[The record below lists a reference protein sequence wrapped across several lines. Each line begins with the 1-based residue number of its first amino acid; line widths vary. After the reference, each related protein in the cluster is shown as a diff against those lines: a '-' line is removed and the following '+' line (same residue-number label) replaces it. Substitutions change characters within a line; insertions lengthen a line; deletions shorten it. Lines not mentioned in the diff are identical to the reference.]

1 MMAPAAPPR
10 RVITAAASRYTSRKL
25 KGRGGQSKAPDS
37 GWQERAW
44 AFYDSTPE
52 VRFAAQW
59 ISGAMSAATLYAGY
73 LADDGKTIEPAPD
86 NSRAA
91 EIVAA
96 IAGGPEGQAQLLG
109 RFGPH
114 LVVPGEGWIV
124 VRPKTEGDG
133 QDWHVLS
140 VQEMRQQGQKLVAE
154 IDGEPVEIP
163 PADPD
168 GGGED
173 TDPIGIRVWQP
184 HPRRFLEA
192 DSPVR
197 ASLGLLEE
205 LHLLNAA
212 VAAIARSRLT
222 GRGVLLVPQ
231 GTRFP
236 STPVQGDA
244 EDDLIEVFM
253 EVAETAYREPESA
266 AATVPIILE
275 VPAEHIAAI
284 KRLTFE
290 SDFDELALKLRE
302 EAIRRFA
309 TGLDTPAEVVLG
321 MGDSNHWC
329 TLPSVEIM
337 TASGWKTYD
346 QLHPGEPVLTL
357 NHETGLSE
365 WQPLQKV
372 NTWDVTDEPMVKI
385 EGKRHTSVTTA
396 RHRWPI
402 LTGKPKNRGRAWTT
416 SAELADAARQDGP
429 DAQREEYLILAAPSA
444 DLPTEPKYSDALVEL
459 IGWFFTEGSAE
470 MRPGR
475 SAPRVSIYQS
485 RTVNPDNCTR
495 IERALTA
502 LYGPESATLD
512 KGGRYA
518 SPESVARRA
527 EAKRLHRDNPRMTW
541 TEIGRRLGV
550 SGTMAKKYVMTEAK
564 LGDDVPRWRRT
575 DGTAEGMNVYKLN
588 SAAADV
594 ILEHAPNRV
603 VTLDFVRALTAA
615 QLELFINTAVRGDG
629 YMNGNAH
636 VLGQKDPAMVAAFE
650 LALILSGRNPYTFER
665 RGMGRTANGP
675 RERVQH
681 TVSGSRRT
689 TFAPRGRSFT
699 EENYTGT
706 IWCPTTSNGT
716 WLARHEGTVFF
727 TGNSA
732 WALKEEAVTLGVQP
746 RLDTV
751 SHALTT
757 QWLRPLLQAD
767 RVKDAD
773 RYVVATDTAGLRVRG
788 NRSQTALEVFKAG
801 AISAAALR
809 RETGFDESD
818 APTAEEEARRRTEEQ
833 PPGPEDGQDQE
844 QQDQE
849 TDVPVDETEGEPDTL
864 PASATPAGLS
874 PAVLEAADSLIW
886 TALAAAGSKLK
897 KTPAC
902 PRSERSR
909 AREIEPARLH
919 TVLRVE
925 PAQVEQWRLL
935 DGAWPRLPE
944 VAARHGLDPECLAAS
959 LDTYCRE
966 LIAAGIEHSWDLTP
980 GALRTSCLAV
990 AA

>member
-1 MMAPAAPPR
+1 MTAAVPPR

-25 KGRGGQSKAPDS
+25 KSGGGQAKAPDS

-73 LADDGKTIEPAPD
+73 LADDGKTIEPAPE

-124 VRPKTEGDG
+124 VRPQEKGDG

-163 PADPD
+163 PANPD

-205 LHLLNAA
+205 LQLLNAA

-231 GTRFP
+231 GTKFP

-321 MGDSNHWC
+321 MGGINHW
-329 TLPSVEIM
+329 
-337 TASGWKTYD
+337 G
-346 QLHPGEPVLTL
+346 
-357 NHETGLSE
+357 
-365 WQPLQKV
+365 
-372 NTWDVTDEPMVKI
+372 
-385 EGKRHTSVTTA
+385 
-396 RHRWPI
+396 
-402 LTGKPKNRGRAWTT
+402 
-416 SAELADAARQDGP
+416 
-429 DAQREEYLILAAPSA
+429 
-444 DLPTEPKYSDALVEL
+444 
-459 IGWFFTEGSAE
+459 
-470 MRPGR
+470 
-475 SAPRVSIYQS
+475 
-485 RTVNPDNCTR
+485 
-495 IERALTA
+495 
-502 LYGPESATLD
+502 
-512 KGGRYA
+512 
-518 SPESVARRA
+518 
-527 EAKRLHRDNPRMTW
+527 
-541 TEIGRRLGV
+541 
-550 SGTMAKKYVMTEAK
+550 
-564 LGDDVPRWRRT
+564 
-575 DGTAEGMNVYKLN
+575 
-588 SAAADV
+588 
-594 ILEHAPNRV
+594 
-603 VTLDFVRALTAA
+603 
-615 QLELFINTAVRGDG
+615 
-629 YMNGNAH
+629 
-636 VLGQKDPAMVAAFE
+636 
-650 LALILSGRNPYTFER
+650 
-665 RGMGRTANGP
+665 
-675 RERVQH
+675 
-681 TVSGSRRT
+681 
-689 TFAPRGRSFT
+689 
-699 EENYTGT
+699 
-706 IWCPTTSNGT
+706 
-716 WLARHEGTVFF
+716 
-727 TGNSA
+727 A

-746 RLDTV
+746 RLDIV

-757 QWLRPLLQAD
+757 QWLRPLLD
-767 RVKDAD
+767 GEPDAG
-773 RYVVATDTAGLRVRG
+773 RYVVATDTSGLRVRG

-818 APTAEEEARRRTEEQ
+818 APTAEEEAARRAEEQ
-833 PPGPEDGQDQE
+833 PPQQPGQQDGQEQE
-844 QQDQE
+844 E
-849 TDVPVDETEGEPDTL
+849 PEGTDLPVDETEGEPSTL
-864 PASATPAGLS
+864 PASAAPGLS
-874 PAVLEAADSLIW
+874 AAVLEAADGLIW
-886 TALAAAGSKLK
+886 AALAAAGEKLR

-919 TVLRVE
+919 TVVRVE
-925 PAQVEQWRLL
+925 PGQVEQWRLL
-935 DGAWPRLPE
+935 EGAWPRLPE
-944 VAARHGLDPECLAAS
+944 VATRYGLDPECLAAS

-966 LIAAGIEHSWDLTP
+966 LIAAGIPHGFDLTS

>member
-1 MMAPAAPPR
+1 MTTTTLPR

-25 KGRGGQSKAPDS
+25 KGGGGQSKAPDS

-73 LADDGKTIEPAPD
+73 LADDGKTIEPAPED
-86 NSRAA
+86 SRAA

-124 VRPKTEGDG
+124 VRPQEDGDG
-133 QDWHVLS
+133 QDWHVVS
-140 VQEMRQQGQKLVAE
+140 VQEMRQQGQKLIAE
-154 IDGEPVEIP
+154 INGEPVEIP

-173 TDPIGIRVWQP
+173 TDPIAIRVWQP

-205 LHLLNAA
+205 LHLLNSA

-275 VPAEHIAAI
+275 VPAEHIASI

-321 MGDSNHWC
+321 MGGINHW
-329 TLPSVEIM
+329 
-337 TASGWKTYD
+337 G
-346 QLHPGEPVLTL
+346 
-357 NHETGLSE
+357 
-365 WQPLQKV
+365 
-372 NTWDVTDEPMVKI
+372 
-385 EGKRHTSVTTA
+385 
-396 RHRWPI
+396 
-402 LTGKPKNRGRAWTT
+402 
-416 SAELADAARQDGP
+416 
-429 DAQREEYLILAAPSA
+429 
-444 DLPTEPKYSDALVEL
+444 
-459 IGWFFTEGSAE
+459 
-470 MRPGR
+470 
-475 SAPRVSIYQS
+475 
-485 RTVNPDNCTR
+485 
-495 IERALTA
+495 
-502 LYGPESATLD
+502 
-512 KGGRYA
+512 
-518 SPESVARRA
+518 
-527 EAKRLHRDNPRMTW
+527 
-541 TEIGRRLGV
+541 
-550 SGTMAKKYVMTEAK
+550 
-564 LGDDVPRWRRT
+564 
-575 DGTAEGMNVYKLN
+575 
-588 SAAADV
+588 
-594 ILEHAPNRV
+594 
-603 VTLDFVRALTAA
+603 
-615 QLELFINTAVRGDG
+615 
-629 YMNGNAH
+629 
-636 VLGQKDPAMVAAFE
+636 
-650 LALILSGRNPYTFER
+650 
-665 RGMGRTANGP
+665 
-675 RERVQH
+675 
-681 TVSGSRRT
+681 
-689 TFAPRGRSFT
+689 
-699 EENYTGT
+699 
-706 IWCPTTSNGT
+706 
-716 WLARHEGTVFF
+716 
-727 TGNSA
+727 A

-746 RLDTV
+746 RLDIV

-757 QWLRPLLQAD
+757 QWLRPLLD
-767 RVKDAD
+767 GVEDAE

-818 APTAEEEARRRTEEQ
+818 APTAEEEAARRRAEEPPQQ
-833 PPGPEDGQDQE
+833 PGQEEDQE
-844 QQDQE
+844 GQEE
-849 TDVPVDETEGEPDTL
+849 TDVPVDETESEPDTL
-864 PASATPAGLS
+864 PASAAGLS
-874 PAVLEAADSLIW
+874 PAVLEAADGLIW
-886 TALAAAGSKLK
+886 TALAAAGEKLR

-925 PAQVEQWRLL
+925 PGQVEQWRLL

-959 LDTYCRE
+959 LDSYCRE
-966 LIAAGIEHSWDLTP
+966 LIAAGIAHDYDLTP

>member
-1 MMAPAAPPR
+1 MAPAAPPR

-25 KGRGGQSKAPDS
+25 KGGGQSKPPDS
-37 GWQERAW
+37 GWQARAW

-73 LADDGKTIEPAPD
+73 LADDGKTIEPAPE

-96 IAGGPEGQAQLLG
+96 IANGPEGQAQLLG

-124 VRPKTEGDG
+124 VRPKKKGEG
-133 QDWHVLS
+133 QDWHVVS
-140 VQEMRQQGQKLVAE
+140 VQEIHQQGQKLVAE

-163 PADPD
+163 PANPD

-236 STPVQGDA
+236 STPVQGA
-244 EDDLIEVFM
+244 SEDDLIEVFM

-321 MGDSNHWC
+321 MGGINHW
-329 TLPSVEIM
+329 
-337 TASGWKTYD
+337 G
-346 QLHPGEPVLTL
+346 
-357 NHETGLSE
+357 
-365 WQPLQKV
+365 
-372 NTWDVTDEPMVKI
+372 
-385 EGKRHTSVTTA
+385 
-396 RHRWPI
+396 
-402 LTGKPKNRGRAWTT
+402 
-416 SAELADAARQDGP
+416 
-429 DAQREEYLILAAPSA
+429 
-444 DLPTEPKYSDALVEL
+444 
-459 IGWFFTEGSAE
+459 
-470 MRPGR
+470 
-475 SAPRVSIYQS
+475 
-485 RTVNPDNCTR
+485 
-495 IERALTA
+495 
-502 LYGPESATLD
+502 
-512 KGGRYA
+512 
-518 SPESVARRA
+518 
-527 EAKRLHRDNPRMTW
+527 
-541 TEIGRRLGV
+541 
-550 SGTMAKKYVMTEAK
+550 
-564 LGDDVPRWRRT
+564 
-575 DGTAEGMNVYKLN
+575 
-588 SAAADV
+588 
-594 ILEHAPNRV
+594 
-603 VTLDFVRALTAA
+603 
-615 QLELFINTAVRGDG
+615 
-629 YMNGNAH
+629 
-636 VLGQKDPAMVAAFE
+636 
-650 LALILSGRNPYTFER
+650 
-665 RGMGRTANGP
+665 
-675 RERVQH
+675 
-681 TVSGSRRT
+681 
-689 TFAPRGRSFT
+689 
-699 EENYTGT
+699 
-706 IWCPTTSNGT
+706 
-716 WLARHEGTVFF
+716 
-727 TGNSA
+727 A

-757 QWLRPLLQAD
+757 QWLRPLLEGEP
-767 RVKDAD
+767 DAD
-773 RYVVATDTAGLRVRG
+773 RYVVATDTSGLRVRG
-788 NRSQTALEVFKAG
+788 NRSQTALEVFKVG
-801 AISAAALR
+801 AISGAALR

-818 APTAEEEARRRTEEQ
+818 APTAEEVAARRRREDREQ
-833 PPGPEDGQDQE
+833 QPGQE
-844 QQDQE
+844 QQEEE
-849 TDVPVDETEGEPDTL
+849 TRDLPVDETEGEPATL
-864 PASATPAGLS
+864 PASAAGAVPA
-874 PAVLEAADSLIW
+874 AVLEAADGLIW
-886 TALAAAGSKLK
+886 TALAAAGEKLR

-925 PAQVEQWRLL
+925 PGQVEQWRLL

-944 VAARHGLDPECLAAS
+944 VADRYGLDADCLTAS
-959 LDTYCRE
+959 LETYCRE
-966 LIAAGIEHSWDLTP
+966 LIAAGIAHDFDLTS

>member
-1 MMAPAAPPR
+1 MSTPVAAPR

-25 KGRGGQSKAPDS
+25 KGGGGQSKAPDA

-52 VRFAAQW
+52 VRFASQW

-73 LADDGKTIEPAPD
+73 LADDGKTIEPAPAG
-86 NSRAA
+86 SRAA

-124 VRPKTEGDG
+124 VRPQEEGDG

-140 VQEMRQQGQKLVAE
+140 VREVSRQGQKLVAE
-154 IDGEPVEIP
+154 IDGESVEIP

-173 TDPIGIRVWQP
+173 TDPIAIRVWQP
-184 HPRRFLEA
+184 HPRRHLEA

-197 ASLGLLEE
+197 SSLGLLEE

-236 STPVQGDA
+236 STPVQGNA
-244 EDDLIEVFM
+244 EDDLIDVFM

-290 SDFDELALKLRE
+290 SDFDDLALRLRD

-309 TGLDTPAEVVLG
+309 TGMDVPAEVLLG
-321 MGDSNHWC
+321 STGLNHW
-329 TLPSVEIM
+329 
-337 TASGWKTYD
+337 
-346 QLHPGEPVLTL
+346 
-357 NHETGLSE
+357 
-365 WQPLQKV
+365 
-372 NTWDVTDEPMVKI
+372 
-385 EGKRHTSVTTA
+385 
-396 RHRWPI
+396 
-402 LTGKPKNRGRAWTT
+402 
-416 SAELADAARQDGP
+416 
-429 DAQREEYLILAAPSA
+429 
-444 DLPTEPKYSDALVEL
+444 
-459 IGWFFTEGSAE
+459 
-470 MRPGR
+470 
-475 SAPRVSIYQS
+475 
-485 RTVNPDNCTR
+485 
-495 IERALTA
+495 
-502 LYGPESATLD
+502 
-512 KGGRYA
+512 
-518 SPESVARRA
+518 
-527 EAKRLHRDNPRMTW
+527 
-541 TEIGRRLGV
+541 GV
-550 SGTMAKKYVMTEAK
+550 
-564 LGDDVPRWRRT
+564 W
-575 DGTAEGMNVYKLN
+575 
-588 SAAADV
+588 
-594 ILEHAPNRV
+594 
-603 VTLDFVRALTAA
+603 
-615 QLELFINTAVRGDG
+615 
-629 YMNGNAH
+629 
-636 VLGQKDPAMVAAFE
+636 AM
-650 LALILSGRNPYTFER
+650 
-665 RGMGRTANGP
+665 
-675 RERVQH
+675 
-681 TVSGSRRT
+681 
-689 TFAPRGRSFT
+689 
-699 EENYTGT
+699 
-706 IWCPTTSNGT
+706 
-716 WLARHEGTVFF
+716 
-727 TGNSA
+727 
-732 WALKEEAVTLGVQP
+732 KEEAVTLGVQP
-746 RLDTV
+746 RLDIV

-757 QWLRPLLQAD
+757 QWLRPLLDGEAD
-767 RVKDAD
+767 AA
-773 RYVVATDTAGLRVRG
+773 RYVVATDTSGLRVRG

-818 APTAEEEARRRTEEQ
+818 APTAEEEAARRRAEQ
-833 PPGPEDGQDQE
+833 PEQPQDQDGQDQE
-844 QQDQE
+844 QQEAE
-849 TDVPVDETEGEPDTL
+849 TDVPVDESESEPNTL

-874 PAVLEAADSLIW
+874 PAVLEAADGLIW
-886 TALAAAGSKLK
+886 TALAAAGEKLR

-902 PRSERSR
+902 PRSERAR

-925 PAQVEQWRLL
+925 PGQVEQWGLL
-935 DGAWPRLPE
+935 EGAWPRLPE
-944 VAARHGLDPECLAAS
+944 VAARYSLDPDCLAAS

-966 LIAAGIEHSWDLTP
+966 LITAGIPHSWDLTS

>member
-124 VRPKTEGDG
+124 VRPKKEGDG

-140 VQEMRQQGQKLVAE
+140 VQEIRQQGQKLVAE

-321 MGDSNHWC
+321 MGGINHW
-329 TLPSVEIM
+329 
-337 TASGWKTYD
+337 G
-346 QLHPGEPVLTL
+346 
-357 NHETGLSE
+357 
-365 WQPLQKV
+365 
-372 NTWDVTDEPMVKI
+372 
-385 EGKRHTSVTTA
+385 
-396 RHRWPI
+396 
-402 LTGKPKNRGRAWTT
+402 
-416 SAELADAARQDGP
+416 
-429 DAQREEYLILAAPSA
+429 
-444 DLPTEPKYSDALVEL
+444 
-459 IGWFFTEGSAE
+459 
-470 MRPGR
+470 
-475 SAPRVSIYQS
+475 
-485 RTVNPDNCTR
+485 
-495 IERALTA
+495 
-502 LYGPESATLD
+502 
-512 KGGRYA
+512 
-518 SPESVARRA
+518 
-527 EAKRLHRDNPRMTW
+527 
-541 TEIGRRLGV
+541 
-550 SGTMAKKYVMTEAK
+550 
-564 LGDDVPRWRRT
+564 
-575 DGTAEGMNVYKLN
+575 
-588 SAAADV
+588 
-594 ILEHAPNRV
+594 
-603 VTLDFVRALTAA
+603 
-615 QLELFINTAVRGDG
+615 
-629 YMNGNAH
+629 
-636 VLGQKDPAMVAAFE
+636 
-650 LALILSGRNPYTFER
+650 
-665 RGMGRTANGP
+665 
-675 RERVQH
+675 
-681 TVSGSRRT
+681 
-689 TFAPRGRSFT
+689 
-699 EENYTGT
+699 
-706 IWCPTTSNGT
+706 
-716 WLARHEGTVFF
+716 
-727 TGNSA
+727 A

-746 RLDTV
+746 RLDIV

-757 QWLRPLLQAD
+757 QWLRPLLD
-767 RVKDAD
+767 GDPDAD

-818 APTAEEEARRRTEEQ
+818 APTAEEDAARRRAEEQ

-886 TALAAAGSKLK
+886 TALTAAGEKLR

-902 PRSERSR
+902 PRSERAR

-925 PAQVEQWRLL
+925 PGQVEQWRLL
-935 DGAWPRLPE
+935 DGAWPRLPD
-944 VAARHGLDPECLAAS
+944 VAARYGLDPECLAAS
-959 LDTYCRE
+959 LDSYCRD

-980 GALRTSCLAV
+980 RALRTSCLAV

>member
-1 MMAPAAPPR
+1 MMAPAGTPR

-25 KGRGGQSKAPDS
+25 KGGQQQKAPDA
-37 GWQERAW
+37 GWQQRAW

-73 LADDGKTIEPAPD
+73 LADDGKTIEPAPED
-86 NSRAA
+86 SRAA
-91 EIVAA
+91 EIVSQ

-124 VRPKTEGDG
+124 VRPKQEGDG
-133 QDWHVLS
+133 QDWHVVS
-140 VQEMRQQGQKLVAE
+140 VQEMNQQGQKLVAE

-173 TDPIGIRVWQP
+173 TDPVAIRVWQP

-205 LHLLNAA
+205 LHLLNSA

-290 SDFDELALKLRE
+290 SDFDELALKLRD

-309 TGLDTPAEVVLG
+309 TGMDVPAEVLLG
-321 MGDSNHWC
+321 STGLNHW
-329 TLPSVEIM
+329 
-337 TASGWKTYD
+337 
-346 QLHPGEPVLTL
+346 
-357 NHETGLSE
+357 
-365 WQPLQKV
+365 
-372 NTWDVTDEPMVKI
+372 
-385 EGKRHTSVTTA
+385 
-396 RHRWPI
+396 
-402 LTGKPKNRGRAWTT
+402 
-416 SAELADAARQDGP
+416 
-429 DAQREEYLILAAPSA
+429 
-444 DLPTEPKYSDALVEL
+444 
-459 IGWFFTEGSAE
+459 
-470 MRPGR
+470 
-475 SAPRVSIYQS
+475 
-485 RTVNPDNCTR
+485 
-495 IERALTA
+495 
-502 LYGPESATLD
+502 
-512 KGGRYA
+512 
-518 SPESVARRA
+518 
-527 EAKRLHRDNPRMTW
+527 
-541 TEIGRRLGV
+541 GV
-550 SGTMAKKYVMTEAK
+550 
-564 LGDDVPRWRRT
+564 W
-575 DGTAEGMNVYKLN
+575 
-588 SAAADV
+588 
-594 ILEHAPNRV
+594 
-603 VTLDFVRALTAA
+603 
-615 QLELFINTAVRGDG
+615 
-629 YMNGNAH
+629 
-636 VLGQKDPAMVAAFE
+636 AM
-650 LALILSGRNPYTFER
+650 
-665 RGMGRTANGP
+665 
-675 RERVQH
+675 
-681 TVSGSRRT
+681 
-689 TFAPRGRSFT
+689 
-699 EENYTGT
+699 
-706 IWCPTTSNGT
+706 
-716 WLARHEGTVFF
+716 
-727 TGNSA
+727 
-732 WALKEEAVTLGVQP
+732 KEEAVTLGVQP

-767 RVKDAD
+767 SVEDAA

-818 APTAEEEARRRTEEQ
+818 APTPEEEAARRRAEQ
-833 PPGPEDGQDQE
+833 PPPQDDQE
-844 QQDQE
+844 QPQEDQEE
-849 TDVPVDETEGEPDTL
+849 TDVPVDESEGEPDTL
-864 PASATPAGLS
+864 PASASPALS
-874 PAVLEAADSLIW
+874 AAVLEAADGLIW
-886 TALAAAGSKLK
+886 TALAAAGEKLR

-902 PRSERSR
+902 PRSERAR

-925 PAQVEQWRLL
+925 PGQVEQWRLL
-935 DGAWPRLPE
+935 DGVWPRLPD
-944 VAARHGLDPECLAAS
+944 VAARYGLDPECLAAS

-966 LIAAGIEHSWDLTP
+966 LITAGIEHSWDLTS